1 MSLSGVVLQAKR
13 AQSGRGLM
21 GGVAGEMMKQAV
33 TTVGAV
39 THQTRALV
47 RDKLGGGGWLRTQE
61 CLLLLQK
68 TRVQLPA
75 HNHPFSGYLH
85 WPLLAP
91 TFPCMHSACK
101 LMQAT

>member
-21 GGVAGEMMKQAV
+21 GGVAGEMTKQAV

-47 RDKLGGGGWLRTQE
+47 RDKLGGGGGSGRKSAY
-61 CLLLLQK
+61 CSY
-68 TRVQLPA
+68 RRPG
-75 HNHPFSGYLH
+75 FSSQHTTIHFQGISTGL
-85 WPLLAP
+85 
-91 TFPCMHSACK
+91 F
-101 LMQAT
+101 

>member
-21 GGVAGEMMKQAV
+21 GGVAGEMTKQAV

-47 RDKLGGGGWLRTQE
+47 RDKLGGGGVAQDARVPTALTEDPGSAPSTQPSIF
-61 CLLLLQK
+61 
-68 TRVQLPA
+68 RVSPLASSSPYI
-75 HNHPFSGYLH
+75 PLH
-85 WPLLAP
+85 AQ
-91 TFPCMHSACK
+91 CM
-101 LMQAT
+101 